1 MISRPTERLFDQL
14 HSLSPIFLHLVDLHV
29 FIDDQDGFR
38 MHAVHS
44 PTRLDERRTYTSKT
58 EDMDSAEAP

>member
-14 HSLSPIFLHLVDLHV
+14 HSLSPIFLRLVDLHV
-29 FIDDQDGFR
+29 FIDDQDGFPNACR
-38 MHAVHS
+38 AF
-44 PTRLDERRTYTSKT
+44 PTRLDERCAYTSST